1 MSNLART
8 PESYAAWQRIKRNQ
22 ALRPDE
28 EPWAAIEK
36 CSQDLDFLAAGMRY
50 LYHTASSPTNSLST
64 RRSNR
69 HAGVPN
75 AGKA

>member
-22 ALRPDE
+22 VLRP
-28 EPWAAIEK
+28 EPWVAMEK
-36 CSQDLDFLAAGMRY
+36 CSQDLDFLADGMRY
-50 LYHTASSPTNSLST
+50 PCHLHHHPLIG
-64 RRSNR
+64 RSNR

-75 AGKA
+75 PGKA